1 MTVELL
7 NPQDKKRPPG
17 FSQGARVADW
27 VFVSGQ
33 LAWDS
38 EGGIVGKG
46 DIKAQAERAFECID
60 DVLGIVGGGLS
71 DIVKLTAYLV
81 NPVHFQGYWDT
92 RARLF
97 PTMPPA
103 DTTVAANS
111 LALPEALIEIEAYA
125 HLGRKNKL
133 LLPPDQGTG
142 ISYSQGSMAGNTI
155 WVSGQTSLD
164 REGNLRALGDPS
176 GQLRAS
182 LRNVEEVLQTGGA
195 SLRDLVKV
203 NYFLTNPTYYDTLF
217 QIREESFK
225 ENGPADDV
233 ASIRALGLPE
243 LLFETEAVAVVPPAK
258 AQFLNPPGVPAPFN
272 YSQVVV
278 ADGLVYISGQTPWNK
293 DRELVGKGDFD
304 AQFSQAFSNVETCLR
319 SVGCTFDN
327 VAKITY
333 YITHAARFVSSRDI
347 RSRYFQTHPP
357 AVTAIAVDGIGGFPD
372 LMCEVDA
379 IAELP

>member
-7 NPQDKKRPPG
+7 NPQGKKRPPG
-17 FSQGARVADW
+17 FSQGTRVGDW

-33 LAWDS
+33 LAWDN
-38 EGGIVGKG
+38 EGGIAGKG

-60 DVLGIVGGGLS
+60 EVLGIVGGGLS
-71 DIVKLTAYLV
+71 DIVKLTAFLV
-81 NPVHFQGYWDT
+81 SPVHFQDYGDT

-103 DTTVAANS
+103 DTPVAATS

-125 HLGRKNKL
+125 HLGRKTQL
-133 LLPPDQGTG
+133 LLPPDQG
-142 ISYSQGSMAGNTI
+142 SDMSFSQGAIAGNTI

-164 REGNLRALGDPS
+164 RQGNLRAVGDPS
-176 GQLRAS
+176 GQLWAA
-182 LRNVEEVLQTGGA
+182 LQNIEEVLRAGGA
-195 SLRDLVKV
+195 DFRDLVKI
-203 NYFLTNPTYYDTLF
+203 NYFLTNPTYYENLF
-217 QIREESFK
+217 QIREETFK

-233 ASIRALGLPE
+233 ASIRALALPE
-243 LLFETEAVAVVPPAK
+243 LLFEAEALALVPPAK
-258 AQFLNPPGVPAPFN
+258 AQFLDPPGVPTPFN

-278 ADGLVYISGQTPWNK
+278 ADGLVYISGQTAWNK

-304 AQFSQAFSNVETCLR
+304 AQFSQAFRNVETCLR

-333 YITHAARFVSSRDI
+333 YITHAAWFASSRDI
-347 RSRYFQTHPP
+347 RSRFFQAHLP
-357 AVTAIAVDGIGGFPD
+357 AVTAIVVDGIGGFPD